1 MIYKVAVT
9 VPKGTSKSDPLR
21 EEIRL
26 TAGVIDRV
34 EIEFPAGCAGLVGT
48 RILHSEFQLWPL
60 TSGEWFVTDDFTI
73 SFQEHQQFDDDP
85 LYLTIETYN
94 EDTAYDHTLSFR
106 FSVSPPHEDPLKQ
119 IAEIISARERRA
131 KQVSPAQV
139 KDIQEGMR
147 AIYSVLYQIH
157 AIDFPALIQLLSQQ
171 RR

>member
-21 EEIRL
+21 ETTRL

-34 EIEFPAGCAGLVGT
+34 EIEFPAGCAGLVGA
-48 RILHSEFQLWPL
+48 RVLHNEFQLWPL

-73 SFQEHQQFDDDP
+73 SFPEHREFDDDP
-85 LYLTIETYN
+85 LWLTLVAYN

-119 IAEIISARERRA
+119 IAEIIAAREERA
-131 KQVSPAQV
+131 AGVAPEQVT
-139 KDIQEGMR
+139 DLQEGMR
-147 AIYSVLYQIH
+147 IIYNVLYS
-157 AIDFPALIQLLSQQ
+157 IDQKLTALVGLQ
-171 RR
+171 RGRGG